1 MRKNFKKAL
10 FSIFTAILVLSMTT
24 TSFAA
29 VVNYGSEYTN
39 QPNKQY
45 SQKFYDVDK
54 NYWAFNYIA
63 EMSERGAINGYP
75 DGNYYPENYVTR
87 AEFAKI
93 MCIAAGL
100 SIDDYDST
108 NYCDVHYYD
117 WYTPYVSIGQYYL
130 NGYVID
136 GELYYCPDQYAL
148 REDIAVALVKL
159 KGYSITGADESILK
173 TMFTD
178 WQSISADARGYVAA
192 AVENGLISGYEDRTF
207 RGQDSI
213 NRAEAATLLWRAY
226 QYGNE
231 NKKFGSVSYDDD
243 DYDDDYYDDKNQTV
257 KNDDKTQKDD
267 SKNTTDKDDKKKD
280 KEPEE
285 EKAAYVCDTL
295 VDADVDR
302 YFANTSFDNNKTV
315 YYYDSTDEVV
325 YSLSLDNGK
334 RNVVMDINNVRYD
347 DIEIIE
353 TEVEKQVPKTV
364 TKTVEKEENDD
375 AENKDENAAKT
386 DESINSE
393 VDTLNDSADETSA
406 DNDENIDNTEK
417 TSTTEVTETIYET
430 VIEKVTE
437 ENKKGTYKNFSFS
450 GLYYNTGNDRLYV
463 FGTFYGYE
471 ADNLLNDKNVNY
483 SGCFIIKNKKREFVE
498 LSNSITVIGNFPDGR
513 MIADVYIK
521 ERGSYLEIITEE
533 CEERQKIDKSSGNV
547 VYLDS
552 FNNIAFVS
560 GNDIYNL
567 KCPSIECGA
576 TFAKYKFSSGWE
588 RLNSERGDYIG
599 VCNNEVYRW
608 DFQKNKFSKCDISGK
623 ISYIEE
629 IDTKDGLDVIDFKSM
644 PTSSSNKKMFI
655 SKKYGFTFYDS
666 NNKCWRYIRKQK

>member
-75 DGNYYPENYVTR
+75 DGNYYPENHVTR

-108 NYCDVHYYD
+108 DYCDVHYYD

-231 NKKFGSVSYDDD
+231 NKKFGSVSYNDD
-243 DYDDDYYDDKNQTV
+243 DYDDDYDDDKNQTV
-257 KNDDKTQKDD
+257 KNDDKTKKDD
-267 SKNTTDKDDKKKD
+267 SKNTTDEDDKKKD

-295 VDADVDR
+295 VDADVSDA
-302 YFANTSFDNNKTV
+302 FKCSTFDGNKTI
-315 YYYDSTDEVV
+315 YYYDETDEAI
-325 YSLSLDNGK
+325 YALSLDSGK
-334 RNVVMDINNVRYD
+334 RTVVTDVDDLRYD
-347 DIEIIE
+347 DIEVVE

-386 DESINSE
+386 DESINSDE
-393 VDTLNDSADETSA
+393 DILNDSADETSA
-406 DNDENIDNTEK
+406 DNDENIGNTEK

-437 ENKKGTYKNFSFS
+437 EKKKGTYKDFRIS
-450 GLYYNTGNDRLYV
+450 GLYYNTGNDKLYV
-463 FGTFYGYE
+463 YGYFRNYE
-471 ADNLLNDKNVNY
+471 ADNLLNDKRVD
-483 SGCFIIKNKKREFVE
+483 SAGAFAFKGKKSEFIESFRSTNT
-498 LSNSITVIGNFPDGR
+498 ITGNFPDGR
-513 MIADVYIK
+513 MIRSYSWEDTGPIILDYYIVDENGEGLSSISRVGSGRGHSLAFPYGNYLYYVTGCEWYDVRFQKYSFSK
-521 ERGSYLEIITEE
+521 GGYEE
-533 CEERQKIDKSSGNV
+533 
-547 VYLDS
+547 
-552 FNNIAFVS
+552 
-560 GNDIYNL
+560 
-567 KCPSIECGA
+567 
-576 TFAKYKFSSGWE
+576 
-588 RLNSERGDYIG
+588 LNSERGNYFGICD
-599 VCNNEVYRW
+599 NEVYRW
-608 DFQKNKFSKCDISGK
+608 NISAGK
-623 ISYIEE
+623 ISKSDINGNISYIDD
-629 IDTKDGLDVIDFKSM
+629 IDTINGLDVKDFKKIQYTEYAQIM
-644 PTSSSNKKMFI
+644 YI

>member
-100 SIDDYDST
+100 SIDDYDSSD
-108 NYCDVHYYD
+108 YCDVHYYD

-178 WQSISADARGYVAA
+178 WQSISADARGYVAS

-231 NKKFGSVSYDDD
+231 NKKFGSVSYNDD

-267 SKNTTDKDDKKKD
+267 SKNTTDEDDKKKD

-285 EKAAYVCDTL
+285 EMAAYVCDTL
-295 VDADVDR
+295 VDADVSDAFKR
-302 YFANTSFDNNKTV
+302 STFDGNKTI
-315 YYYDSTDEVV
+315 YYYDETDEAI
-325 YSLSLDNGK
+325 YALSLDSGK
-334 RNVVMDINNVRYD
+334 RTVVTDVDDLRYD
-347 DIEIIE
+347 DIEVIE

-386 DESINSE
+386 DESINSD
-393 VDTLNDSADETSA
+393 DTLNDSADETSA
-406 DNDENIDNTEK
+406 DNDENVENTEK
-417 TSTTEVTETIYET
+417 NSTTEVTETVYET

-437 ENKKGTYKNFSFS
+437 EKKKGTYKDFRIS
-450 GLYYNTGNDRLYV
+450 GLYYNTGNDKLYV
-463 FGTFYGYE
+463 YGCFRNYE
-471 ADNLLNDKNVNY
+471 ADNLLNDKSVNY
-483 SGCFIIKNKKREFVE
+483 AGAFAFKGKKNEFIESFPNTTIN
-498 LSNSITVIGNFPDGR
+498 GNFSDGR
-513 MIADVYIK
+513 MIVLGLGCYIIDENGK
-521 ERGSYLEIITEE
+521 ELSSVFDAGSWQENSLAFPYGNYLYYV
-533 CEERQKIDKSSGNV
+533 IDDHCTVHFRKYSFSKGGYEVLNRENGN
-547 VYLDS
+547 YFGICD
-552 FNNIAFVS
+552 
-560 GNDIYNL
+560 
-567 KCPSIECGA
+567 
-576 TFAKYKFSSGWE
+576 
-588 RLNSERGDYIG
+588 
-599 VCNNEVYRW
+599 NEVYRW
-608 DFQKNKFSKCDISGK
+608 DMFAGK
-623 ISYIEE
+623 ISKSDINGNISYIDD
-629 IDTKDGLDVIDFKSM
+629 IDTINGLDVKDFKKIQYTERAQIM
-644 PTSSSNKKMFI
+644 YI